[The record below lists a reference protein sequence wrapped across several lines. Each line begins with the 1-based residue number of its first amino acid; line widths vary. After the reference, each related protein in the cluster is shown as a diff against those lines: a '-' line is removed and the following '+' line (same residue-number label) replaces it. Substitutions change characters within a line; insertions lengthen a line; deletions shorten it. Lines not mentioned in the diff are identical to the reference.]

1 MTILGSGG
9 VLRLTRANPEV
20 VTLVPT
26 DTNLSGTGFVKDA
39 PGFISGDAV
48 TAACPATLP
57 ISGYDT
63 LTSTNLFVHISPVGT
78 LSLCN
83 TRIKAINGYAADLL
97 PILTES
103 FGTLT
108 LTPLSNGWEYPA
120 ALTSWKLRTEANPI
134 DTTALGET
142 FSDSI
147 KSIVSGGGDLDEY
160 LITRTWRDNQ
170 AGGRVVDQLIFH
182 QLTLM
187 TRAGAKATAQFWL
200 KNNSTNL
207 LPGDLYYEADILF
220 VSSVLDNSADELVS
234 GSSSFITVGDIALR
248 AQAELVAPNP
258 RLYGCGP

>member
-9 VLRLTRANPEV
+9 VLRLKRENPEV

-26 DTNLSGTGFVKDA
+26 DRNVLGTGFVKNA

-48 TAACPATLP
+48 TAYCLATLP
-57 ISGYDT
+57 ITGYDT
-63 LTSTNLFVHISPVGT
+63 QTTANLFVHISPVGD
-78 LSLCN
+78 LCLCN

-97 PILTES
+97 PIIAES
-103 FGTLT
+103 FGEMT
-108 LTPLSNGWEYPA
+108 LTPVNNGWEYPA

-142 FSDSI
+142 FTDSI
-147 KSIVSGGGDLDEY
+147 KSLVSGGGDLDEY

-170 AGGRVVDQLIFH
+170 AGGRVIDQLIFH

-187 TRAGAKATAQFWL
+187 TRAGSKATAQFWL
-200 KNNSTNL
+200 KNNATNL
-207 LPGDLYYEADILF
+207 LPGDLYYEAQIIF
-220 VSSVLDNSADELVS
+220 VSSVLDNSADQLVA
-234 GSSSFITVGDIALR
+234 GSSSFVTVGEIALR
-248 AQAELVAPNP
+248 AQAELVAPDP